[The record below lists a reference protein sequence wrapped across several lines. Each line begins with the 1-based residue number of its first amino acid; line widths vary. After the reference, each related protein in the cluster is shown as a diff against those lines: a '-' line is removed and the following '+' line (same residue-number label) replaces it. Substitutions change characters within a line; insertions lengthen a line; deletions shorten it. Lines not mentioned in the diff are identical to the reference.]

1 VSRSCDHRAARL
13 VERAFVRELSIR
25 KRERLRRHL
34 ATCDSCRQRWD
45 RLATID
51 RQLGGPQLDQ
61 AVRDHLLDTVTQPAS
76 SRQRRYAGW
85 GLAGA
90 LVGAAVLVALWLRP
104 ADRDELRPRG
114 AGGSLGRGR
123 TPGVRVFCVAG
134 DADHVR
140 AEIHMTSHGTPPT
153 LRCTLADDLQLAY
166 TTPAHE
172 GLTMVAFA
180 RQDASVVHHVPSDGS
195 GDAIRLRSD
204 RVDEPLDWSTRLAA
218 GHEVGGYE
226 LVVRVFDGPVATRVG
241 TYANVPHVTELRAR
255 LEILAPGAMS
265 HAP

>member
-1 VSRSCDHRAARL
+1 VSRACEHGAAHL

-25 KRERLRRHL
+25 KREQLRRHL
-34 ATCDSCRQRWD
+34 ATCEACRQRWD
-45 RLATID
+45 QLAVID
-51 RQLGGPQLDQ
+51 RQLGGPQLDGVVREHVLG
-61 AVRDHLLDTVTQPAS
+61 AVTRSAS
-76 SRQRRYAGW
+76 SRRRYAGW
-85 GLAGA
+85 GVAGA
-90 LVGAAVLVALWLRP
+90 LVGAAVLAALWLRP
-104 ADRDELRPRG
+104 ADRDELRARG
-114 AGGSLGRGR
+114 AGGSLGGER

-140 AEIHMTSHGTPPT
+140 GEIHMTSHGTPPS

-180 RQDASVVHHVPSDGS
+180 RQDSSVVYHAPLGGS
-195 GDAIRLRSD
+195 GEAIRLRSD
-204 RVDEPLDWSTRLAA
+204 RIDEPLDWSTHLAA

-226 LVVRVFDGPVATRVG
+226 LVVRVFDGPVATWVG

-255 LEILAPGAMS
+255 LEIVAPGAMN